1 MWVVGRGGGGSPRY
15 VSTSETART
24 MVEANEGGACGGKRP
39 SVRSGEG
46 GKEREGEGERERVG
60 GYIKTGAGACQV
72 LRCTQCISVR
82 HRGTPASR
90 KSKYKR
96 VHRRLLLKRKKG
108 ARLQNARSRPCP
120 TGKCW
125 CTLIRSNDRS
135 AYVPYVRSTY
145 PLSLPNPGIN

>member
-1 MWVVGRGGGGSPRY
+1 MGWGARGTWARAKRLQPWWKPKVVHAVERDR
-15 VSTSETART
+15 VWEVAR
-24 MVEANEGGACGGKRP
+24 E
-39 SVRSGEG
+39 
-46 GKEREGEGERERVG
+46 ERGEREREGVG

-108 ARLQNARSRPCP
+108 ARLQNARSRSCP
-120 TGKCW
+120 TGKCS
-125 CTLIRSNDRS
+125 CTLIRSNDRC
-135 AYVPYVRSTY
+135 AYVPFGHRATVYPRSACHRQ
-145 PLSLPNPGIN
+145 PRN

>member
-1 MWVVGRGGGGSPRY
+1 MSTSKKQTRSTVNRGVRGGRQR
-15 VSTSETART
+15 E
-24 MVEANEGGACGGKRP
+24 
-39 SVRSGEG
+39 
-46 GKEREGEGERERVG
+46 KEKRVG

-108 ARLQNARSRPCP
+108 ERLQNARFSFVANW
-120 TGKCW
+120 KM
-125 CTLIRSNDRS
+125 LVHVNAI
-135 AYVPYVRSTY
+135 
-145 PLSLPNPGIN
+145 

>member
-1 MWVVGRGGGGSPRY
+1 MGGGWGGEHEVREHERNGSNHGGSRRWCMQWK
-15 VSTSETART
+15 ETECEKWR
-24 MVEANEGGACGGKRP
+24 GRK
-39 SVRSGEG
+39 GE
-46 GKEREGEGERERVG
+46 RERERVG

-108 ARLQNARSRPCP
+108 ARLQNARSRSCP
-120 TGKCW
+120 TGKCS
-125 CTLIRSNDRS
+125 CTLIRSNDRC
-135 AYVPYVRSTY
+135 AYVPFGHRATVYPRSACHRQ
-145 PLSLPNPGIN
+145 PRN